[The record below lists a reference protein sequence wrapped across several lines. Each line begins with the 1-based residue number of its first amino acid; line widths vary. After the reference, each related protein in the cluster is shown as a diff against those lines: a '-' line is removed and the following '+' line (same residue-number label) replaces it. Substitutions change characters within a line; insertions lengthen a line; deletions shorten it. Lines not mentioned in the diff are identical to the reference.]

1 VGKGLGDEVIIFI
14 TIAPL
19 IPFPMILAV
28 DVYYEGESAKA
39 VGVLF
44 NWKDDKPAQI
54 YTAYIDKVAP
64 YEPGRFYKR
73 ELPCI
78 QVLLEDIEDNLDA
91 IIVDG
96 YVYASNTKAYGLG
109 GHLYED
115 IARRAPVIGVAK
127 TPFKNNE
134 ETCMEIT
141 RGDSKKPLYV
151 SAIGIDLAEAAVE
164 VAGMHGEFRI
174 PTVLKELDRL
184 TREK

>member
-1 VGKGLGDEVIIFI
+1 
-14 TIAPL
+14 
-19 IPFPMILAV
+19 MILAV
-28 DVYYEGESAKA
+28 DVYYEGDTAKA
-39 VGVLF
+39 VGILF

-54 YTAYIDKVAP
+54 LTADISKVAP
-64 YEPGRFYKR
+64 YEPGHFYKR

-78 QVLLEDIEDNLDA
+78 EALLEDVNMDDIEA

-109 GHLYED
+109 GHLWET
-115 IARRAPVIGVAK
+115 IVRAKPVIGVAK

-134 ETCMEIT
+134 ETCMEVQ

-174 PTVLKELDRL
+174 PTILKELDRL
-184 TREK
+184 TRAGDNTAIA

>member
-1 VGKGLGDEVIIFI
+1 
-14 TIAPL
+14 
-19 IPFPMILAV
+19 MILAV
-28 DVYYEGESAKA
+28 DVYYEGDTAKA
-39 VGVLF
+39 VGLLF
-44 NWKDDKPAQI
+44 NWKDEQPTQV

-64 YEPGRFYKR
+64 YEPGHFYKR

-78 QVLLEDIEDNLDA
+78 QAVLEEVDFEQVDA
-91 IIVDG
+91 ILIDG

-109 GHLYED
+109 GHVYED

-127 TPFKNNE
+127 TPFANNE

-184 TREK
+184 TRAEG

>member
-1 VGKGLGDEVIIFI
+1 MLN
-14 TIAPL
+14 L
-19 IPFPMILAV
+19 YLMILAL
-28 DVYYEGESAKA
+28 DVYYEGEAAKA

-44 NWKDDKPAQI
+44 NWKDEVPAQTF
-54 YTAYIDKVAP
+54 TAFVDRVAP
-64 YEPGRFYKR
+64 YEPGHFYKR

-78 QVLLEDIEDNLDA
+78 QALLEEVDFEQVDA
-91 IIVDG
+91 ILIDG

-127 TPFKNNE
+127 TPFANNE
-134 ETCMEIT
+134 ETCMEVT
-141 RGDSKKPLYV
+141 RGDSKTPLYV
-151 SAIGIDLAEAAVE
+151 SAIGMDLAEAAVE

-184 TREK
+184 TKEK